1 MLRSIYFA
9 SFESNLNY
17 YSLVW
22 DQNYN
27 AINRLVI
34 LHKKA
39 FRVMN
44 FEPRNSHPSPLFRK
58 MSVLKLKDKI
68 SLEYILFFSKY
79 VNNHL
84 PCLFN
89 NWFAFPS
96 DTYGLLMINSKNIHI
111 ELTRMVKLNTVS
123 PVGSSNSSQNYLKG
137 YLTKTS
143 DTQQIQLP
151 LSNEYLKIY

>member
-1 MLRSIYFA
+1 
-9 SFESNLNY
+9 
-17 YSLVW
+17 
-22 DQNYN
+22 
-27 AINRLVI
+27 
-34 LHKKA
+34 
-39 FRVMN
+39 
-44 FEPRNSHPSPLFRK
+44 

-96 DTYGLLMINSKNIHI
+96 DTYVLLMINSKNIHI

-123 PVGSSNSSQNYLKG
+123 TIGSSNNSQN